1 MVSSVFN
8 EGVRGVQ
15 ASQREMLRSANEIA
29 RANIRERP
37 EEEVALQEPTEIQPV
52 EETQETEQR
61 GIEEP
66 LIELKRQEQLFTAN
80 AKVISVANETLGSL
94 IDVES

>member
-8 EGVRGVQ
+8 EGVRGIQ
-15 ASQREMLRSANEIA
+15 SSQREMVKSANEIA

-37 EEEVALQEPTEIQPV
+37 EEEVALQAPTEIQPI
-52 EETQETEQR
+52 EELQKSEQR

-80 AKVISVANETLGSL
+80 AKVISVADETLGSL